1 MKDRKGEDREG
12 TCRLAF
18 KDLEFL
24 ESDAMRPLRLALEFS
39 KIDLALKERGITSTV
54 VVFGSHRIVS
64 PDQAEEGLKRAR
76 SAAAFALANRKNVYP
91 FGIRRRAIL
100 GGSSP
105 SVAARWRPMVCA
117 RM

>member
-64 PDQAEEGLKRAR
+64 PDQAEEGLNERVAPQPLR
-76 SAAAFALANRKNVYP
+76 SPNSKNVYP

-117 RM
+117 RT